1 MIAASGEPVLAE
13 SKAGKALEEAH
24 ADLDHAVLAR
34 CSVLTEAEIG
44 TLVVEDKWCASIRT
58 TVDGELQR
66 LTRQLTGRVQELE
79 ERYAR
84 PLPALEQDV
93 EEFSG
98 KVEGQLRRM
107 GLSP

>member
-44 TLVVEDKWCASIRT
+44 TLMVEDKWCASIRT

-66 LTRQLTGRVQELE
+66 LTRQLTARVQELE